1 MESQSPSHRH
11 MITRTGTSMDM
22 RTLMSMVLDV
32 AMTRFI
38 LVEVISAQIIASFSA
53 ACSHHFSQSSIHI
66 NRVISSLS
74 LLMHSQPLEARELCG
89 SLFVS
94 KR

>member
-1 MESQSPSHRH
+1 MESQSPSHRR

-22 RTLMSMVLDV
+22 RTLMSMVPDV
-32 AMTRFI
+32 VMTRVI
-38 LVEVISAQIIASFSA
+38 LVEVISAQIIALFST
-53 ACSHHFSQSSIHI
+53 ACSHNFSQSCISM
-66 NRVISSLS
+66 NRVISLLS